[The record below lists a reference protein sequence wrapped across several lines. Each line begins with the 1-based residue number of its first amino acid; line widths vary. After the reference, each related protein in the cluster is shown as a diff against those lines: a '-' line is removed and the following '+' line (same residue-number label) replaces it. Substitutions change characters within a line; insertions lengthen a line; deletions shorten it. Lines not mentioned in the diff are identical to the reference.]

1 MPGSTKFW
9 HFWVLVQGA
18 CAGARQ
24 LEVTING
31 IGERAGNASLE
42 EVSFLVVSNSI
53 VNFNSMGLI
62 DGCRAVNIMLCA
74 RQYVPANYLLK

>member
-1 MPGSTKFW
+1 MILLIS
-9 HFWVLVQGA
+9 LQGA

-42 EVSFLVVSNSI
+42 EASQLFIFFCVYFILLLFIFL
-53 VNFNSMGLI
+53 F
-62 DGCRAVNIMLCA
+62 CEE
-74 RQYVPANYLLK
+74 

>member
-1 MPGSTKFW
+1 MDSSY
-9 HFWVLVQGA
+9 LIYVQGA

-42 EVSFLVVSNSI
+42 EVNIYFLHDHEI
-53 VNFNSMGLI
+53 CI
-62 DGCRAVNIMLCA
+62 
-74 RQYVPANYLLK
+74 YLGM

>member
-1 MPGSTKFW
+1 MILLIS
-9 HFWVLVQGA
+9 LQGA

-42 EVSFLVVSNSI
+42 EASQLFIFFYFILLLFIFL
-53 VNFNSMGLI
+53 F
-62 DGCRAVNIMLCA
+62 CEE
-74 RQYVPANYLLK
+74 